1 MTQPPASAHAVTAD
15 GPVAR
20 DSAEEPRATGPGLP
34 VGPAAALAGV
44 LLALRGLADLGLH
57 TAAGHLLGPDRY
69 GALAALLGLLA
80 AVGVALAAVQTVV
93 AAAVL
98 RATAE
103 DAPAGR
109 PIDPS
114 IPFCNSAL
122 DVATAAPDPRPLLRR
137 AVRYAAL
144 AVLVTAPAAVPLAH
158 LLRLS
163 GPLPVL
169 LTLAVLV
176 PSTAVAVLWA
186 HALGSRGP
194 LAASWPLLGGA
205 SVRVGASLV
214 ALRCGAGM
222 TAVLAAT
229 LFGECVT
236 ALLLARR
243 LPARRADGPVLRV
256 RARVLVRA
264 VTGFAGLWV
273 LTGADL
279 LCARHWLSAESAGG
293 YGAGAQLAKASLACA
308 NLIVLLLLGRLAS
321 ADRRAA
327 ARALTGALAAAVL
340 AGAGTAL
347 VLAVGGST
355 VLPLVFGAGFAVG
368 PGLGLLLGIDATAL
382 LVLTVL
388 LHYRAAH
395 GGAPLGGWAGA
406 AAFPP
411 LVALFP
417 ATAQGIAAAHALA
430 VLLAVACALPG
441 SGLRPGPGPDPAD
454 GRALPAARVEHELD
468 RAARV
473 EISVVVPYYNP
484 GPAVARHLSG
494 LLRVLDRHGASYE
507 VLAVDDG
514 CTDGSR
520 RRVARLG
527 HRRLRLLGH
536 AANRGKGAALR
547 TGFRQCRGRWI
558 AFIDADGDLPAE
570 LLPGLLD
577 TARRAGADA
586 AVGVKHLQHGRIRRL
601 CSVAFRLLARVLF
614 RLPVRDTQTGLKVF
628 RREALAGVLPLCRED
643 GFVFDLELL
652 ALLHRHGHRRIAEV
666 PVAVRPR
673 TGSTVRPSTALRMLA
688 EALRLGAR
696 LHLTPR
702 TAPALTDPRPVLRAL
717 PDNGS

>member
-1 MTQPPASAHAVTAD
+1 MTAD

-20 DSAEEPRATGPGLP
+20 DSAEESRATGPGLP
-34 VGPAAALAGV
+34 AGPAAAAAGV

-98 RATAE
+98 RA
-103 DAPAGR
+103 AG
-109 PIDPS
+109 
-114 IPFCNSAL
+114 
-122 DVATAAPDPRPLLRR
+122 AAGAGVDPRPLLWR
-137 AVRYAAL
+137 AVRCAVPAAL
-144 AVLVTAPAAVPLAH
+144 VAGAVAVPVAG

-163 GPLPVL
+163 GPLPVV
-169 LTLAVLV
+169 LTAAVLV

-194 LAASWPLLGGA
+194 VAASWPLL
-205 SVRVGASLV
+205 VGAFVRLAGAGF
-214 ALRCGAGM
+214 ALWCGAGVG
-222 TAVLAAT
+222 AVLAAT
-229 LFGECVT
+229 LCGECVT
-236 ALLLARR
+236 AGLLFVR
-243 LPARRADGPVLRV
+243 LPARRPGGLPLRV
-256 RARVLVRA
+256 ERRVLARSVS
-264 VTGFAGLWV
+264 GFAGLWV

-279 LCARHWLSAESAGG
+279 LCARHWLSGEAAGG

-321 ADRRAA
+321 ADRRTA
-327 ARALTGALAAAVL
+327 ARALTRALGAAVL

-347 VLAVGGST
+347 VLMAGGGT

-406 AAFPP
+406 LVFP
-411 LVALFP
+411 ALLACFP
-417 ATAQGIAAAHALA
+417 ATAPGIAAAHALA

-441 SGLRPGPGPDPAD
+441 TGLRPGPAAP
-454 GRALPAARVEHELD
+454 ALPAARAGSEAEAGTAPEAAREAVHEID
-468 RAARV
+468 RAARI
-473 EISVVVPYYNP
+473 ELSVVVPYYNP
-484 GPAVARHLSG
+484 GPAVARHLAG
-494 LLRVLDRHGASYE
+494 LLRVLDRQGASYE

-514 CTDGSR
+514 CTDGSG

-527 HRRLRLLGH
+527 HRRLRRLGH

-558 AFIDADGDLPAE
+558 AFIDADGDLAAE

-577 TARRAGADA
+577 AARRSGADA
-586 AVGVKHLQHGRIRRL
+586 AVGVKRLQHGRVRRV
-601 CSVAFRLLARVLF
+601 CSGAFRLLARLLF

-666 PVAVRPR
+666 PVTVRPR
-673 TGSTVRPSTALRMLA
+673 TGSTVRPRTALRMLA

-696 LHLTPR
+696 LHRTPR
-702 TAPALTDPRPVLRAL
+702 SAPVPATTAVDPRPVLRAL
-717 PDNGS
+717 PDNAG

>member
-1 MTQPPASAHAVTAD
+1 MPGPPA
-15 GPVAR
+15 
-20 DSAEEPRATGPGLP
+20 GPG
-34 VGPAAALAGV
+34 A
-44 LLALRGLADLGLH
+44 
-57 TAAGHLLGPDRY
+57 
-69 GALAALLGLLA
+69 
-80 AVGVALAAVQTVV
+80 
-93 AAAVL
+93 
-98 RATAE
+98 
-103 DAPAGR
+103 
-109 PIDPS
+109 
-114 IPFCNSAL
+114 
-122 DVATAAPDPRPLLRR
+122 DPRPLLLR

-144 AVLVTAPAAVPLAH
+144 AVLVAAPAAVPLARV
-158 LLRLS
+158 LRLP

-205 SVRVGASLV
+205 SVRLLAAGGALWW
-214 ALRCGAGM
+214 GAGVS
-222 TAVLAAT
+222 AVLAAT
-229 LFGECVT
+229 LLGECVA
-236 ALLLARR
+236 ALLLAVR
-243 LPARRADGPVLRV
+243 LPARRAGGEPLRV
-256 RARVLVRA
+256 RPRVLVRA

-308 NLIVLLLLGRLAS
+308 NLIVLLLIGRLAS
-321 ADRRAA
+321 ADRRTAT
-327 ARALTGALAAAVL
+327 RALTRALGAAVL
-340 AGAGTAL
+340 AGAGVAL
-347 VLAVGGST
+347 VLAVGGGT
-355 VLPLVFGAGFAVG
+355 VLPLVFGPGFAVG

-441 SGLRPGPGPDPAD
+441 TGLRLGPRPRAGTGT
-454 GRALPAARVEHELD
+454 GRVLPVARAEHELD

-577 TARRAGADA
+577 AARRAGADA
-586 AVGVKHLQHGRIRRL
+586 AVGVKHLQHGRVRRL
-601 CSVAFRLLARVLF
+601 CSGAFRLLARVLF

-652 ALLHRHGHRRIAEV
+652 ALLHRYGHRRIAEV

-673 TGSTVRPSTALRMLA
+673 TGSTVRPTTALRMLA

-702 TAPALTDPRPVLRAL
+702 TTPAPTDPRHLLRAL
-717 PDNGS
+717 PDNAG

>member
-20 DSAEEPRATGPGLP
+20 DSAAEPRATGPGLP

-44 LLALRGLADLGLH
+44 LLALRGLSDLGLH

-98 RATAE
+98 RAT
-103 DAPAGR
+103 
-109 PIDPS
+109 
-114 IPFCNSAL
+114 
-122 DVATAAPDPRPLLRR
+122 TAAPGAPALPVDPRPLLRR
-137 AVRYAAL
+137 AVRYAGL
-144 AVLVTAPAAVPLAH
+144 AVAVAAPAAGPLAR
-158 LLRLS
+158 LLRLP

-186 HALGSRGP
+186 HALGTRGP
-194 LAASWPLLGGA
+194 LAASWPLLCGA
-205 SVRVGASLV
+205 SVRLLAAGL
-214 ALRCGAGM
+214 ALRGGLGVA
-222 TAVLAAT
+222 AVLGAT
-229 LFGECVT
+229 LLGECATV
-236 ALLLARR
+236 LLLGLR
-243 LPARRADGPVLRV
+243 LPARRPDAAALRV
-256 RARVLVRA
+256 GPRVLVRA

-321 ADRRAA
+321 ADRRTAT
-327 ARALTGALAAAVL
+327 RALTGALAAAVL

-347 VLAVGGST
+347 VLAVGGGT
-355 VLPLVFGAGFAVG
+355 VLPLVFGPGFAVG

-406 AAFPP
+406 VAFPL

-417 ATAQGIAAAHALA
+417 LSAQGIAAAHALA

-441 SGLRPGPGPDPAD
+441 TGLRLGPRAELPA
-454 GRALPAARVEHELD
+454 AEAAFAELPAARAEHEID

-536 AANRGKGAALR
+536 PANRGKGAALR

-577 TARRAGADA
+577 AARRAGADA
-586 AVGVKHLQHGRIRRL
+586 AVGVKHLQHGRVRRL
-601 CSVAFRLLARVLF
+601 CSGAFRLLARVLF

-652 ALLHRHGHRRIAEV
+652 ALLHRHGHRRFTEL
-666 PVAVRPR
+666 PVVVRPR
-673 TGSTVRPSTALRMLA
+673 TGSTVRPSTALRMLT

-702 TAPALTDPRPVLRAL
+702 TTPTPAPTDPRPVLLAL
-717 PDNGS
+717 PDNAS

>member
-1 MTQPPASAHAVTAD
+1 MTAD

-34 VGPAAALAGV
+34 AGPAAALAGV

-98 RATAE
+98 RATAGHPRE
-103 DAPAGR
+103 TSAPA
-109 PIDPS
+109 PS
-114 IPFCNSAL
+114 STPDVPS
-122 DVATAAPDPRPLLRR
+122 VATDPRPLLRR
-137 AVRYAAL
+137 ALRYAAL

-158 LLRLS
+158 LLRLP

-214 ALRCGAGM
+214 ALRCGAGV
-222 TAVLAAT
+222 TAVLVAT
-229 LFGECVT
+229 LLGECVT

-243 LPARRADGPVLRV
+243 LPARRAGTPVLRV

-321 ADRRAA
+321 TDRRTA
-327 ARALTGALAAAVL
+327 ARALTGALAAAVV

-355 VLPLVFGAGFAVG
+355 VLPLVFGPGFAVG

-441 SGLRPGPGPDPAD
+441 SGLRPGPDPAG

-536 AANRGKGAALR
+536 AANQGKGAALR

-601 CSVAFRLLARVLF
+601 CSGAFRLLARMLF

-702 TAPALTDPRPVLRAL
+702 DAPTPAPALTDPRPVLRAL